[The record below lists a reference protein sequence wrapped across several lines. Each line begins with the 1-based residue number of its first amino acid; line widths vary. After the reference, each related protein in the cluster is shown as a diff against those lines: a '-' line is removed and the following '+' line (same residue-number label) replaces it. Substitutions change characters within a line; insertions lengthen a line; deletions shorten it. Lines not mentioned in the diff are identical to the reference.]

1 MSLLTVWRLNQDSRA
16 VKQAAEEGRTQ
27 ELIIEIANDEQ
38 FKKEQPDVAVRIS
51 QAANWVSYHQ
61 RVDEGEQ
68 RPIRDAFDRLE
79 QGSNPGGV
87 TE

>member
-1 MSLLTVWRLNQDSRA
+1 MSVFTVWRLNQDSRA

-38 FKKEQPDVAVRIS
+38 FRQEVPDVAVRLS

-61 RVDEGEQ
+61 CVDEGER
-68 RPIRDAFDRLE
+68 RPIRDAYDRLDK
-79 QGSNPGGV
+79 SFNPGGA

>member
-1 MSLLTVWRLNQDSRA
+1 MSVFTVWRLNQDSRA

-27 ELIIEIANDEQ
+27 ELIIEIANDSQ
-38 FKKEQPDVAVRIS
+38 FKKEEPDVAVRLS

-61 RVDEGEQ
+61 RVDELEQ
-68 RPIRDAFDRLE
+68 RPIRDALDRLDN
-79 QGSNPGGV
+79 GSNPGGV